1 VVAVT
6 DVEEAAVVLVV
17 VVVVAAVELVVVATV
32 VLVVPSLAVV
42 QAAAPSIRTNKRTRG
57 RLIATSSSRIRPA
70 NTALLVILAGD
81 TPGE

>member
-1 VVAVT
+1 
-6 DVEEAAVVLVV
+6 VEEAAVVLVV

-32 VLVVPSLAVV
+32 VLVVVVPSLAVV